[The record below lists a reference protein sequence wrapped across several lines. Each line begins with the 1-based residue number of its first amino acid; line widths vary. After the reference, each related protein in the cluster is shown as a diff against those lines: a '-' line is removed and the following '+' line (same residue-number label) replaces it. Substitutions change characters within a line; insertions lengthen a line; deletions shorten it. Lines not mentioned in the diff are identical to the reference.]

1 MEKRQEPLDAVVEFQ
16 IDDSLLERRITG
28 RLFHLKSGR
37 SYHTDFN
44 PPKEHMKDDIT
55 GEPLVRRS
63 DDNLEA
69 LRKRLS
75 AYHSMTTPLVGYY
88 QKRGIHT
95 AVDAS
100 KSLADVSLKI
110 DQIFAKLALREK
122 VCACNYC
129 RFQSFHIY
137 TERSRAHFFAM

>member
-1 MEKRQEPLDAVVEFQ
+1 MPLPRAYELLRVAVDELHYLGHIGDLAPLDHLLEKRQEPLDAVVEFQ

-75 AYHSMTTPLVGYY
+75 AYHSMVRILV
-88 QKRGIHT
+88 H
-95 AVDAS
+95 
-100 KSLADVSLKI
+100 SLK
-110 DQIFAKLALREK
+110 
-122 VCACNYC
+122 
-129 RFQSFHIY
+129 
-137 TERSRAHFFAM
+137 